1 MNGQDKVLDHTREQL
16 SALFDGELALDEAR
30 FLERRLQHDAALA
43 GCVSRWQAIGD
54 AMRGQGMALAPA
66 GFSERVAVAVAA
78 EAAPVPVARRDG
90 LRRGWMPGAALAAS
104 VALVAFFATRQS
116 PVATPGGEAPAVQVA
131 QVSAADAP
139 QAPEPVPQPAPQAPD
154 RQVAQLAAAVAVAE
168 VPRRAAARR
177 TSSSRNGQAQRAATT
192 RAVRQSTIAAQP
204 RFAVAAAGPMPATAL
219 PAAVAPENPFAPAEA
234 ASRQAVVSRPWPRA
248 LLPNAGTLTVGY
260 GNLQPNPLL
269 VERDAFHPFR
279 PRIVAGAVAP
289 REETR
294 AVQDAQDA
302 EGAPAP

>member
-30 FLERRLQHDAALA
+30 FLERRLQHDASLA

-78 EAAPVPVARRDG
+78 EAAPPPAARHAAG

-116 PVATPGGEAPAVQVA
+116 PVATPAGDAPAVQVA
-131 QVSAADAP
+131 QASASDATATP
-139 QAPEPVPQPAPQAPD
+139 GVPRVPAPQAPD

-177 TSSSRNGQAQRAATT
+177 APSSRNGQAQRAAAT
-192 RAVRQSTIAAQP
+192 RTSRQSAIDAQP
-204 RFAVAAAGPMPATAL
+204 QFAVASAAPL
-219 PAAVAPENPFAPAEA
+219 PASVAPENPFAPAEA
-234 ASRQAVVSRPWPRA
+234 ASHQAVVSRPWPRA
-248 LLPNAGTLTVGY
+248 LLSNAGTLTVGY
-260 GNLQPNPLL
+260 GNLQPNPLQ

-279 PRIVAGAVAP
+279 PRIVAGAAAP
-289 REETR
+289 RDDAR
-294 AVQDAQDA
+294 DVQDAQDA
-302 EGAPAP
+302 GGAPAP

>member
-30 FLERRLQHDAALA
+30 FLERRLQHDASLA

-54 AMRGQGMALAPA
+54 AMRGEGMALAPA
-66 GFSERVAVAVAA
+66 GFSGRVAVAVAA
-78 EAAPVPVARRDG
+78 EAAPVAPARHASG

-116 PVATPGGEAPAVQVA
+116 PVATPASEAPAVQVA
-131 QVSAADAP
+131 QASATDATATPGVP
-139 QAPEPVPQPAPQAPD
+139 QMPAPQPAPQAPD

-177 TSSSRNGQAQRAATT
+177 TPSSRNGQAQRAAAT
-192 RAVRQSTIAAQP
+192 RASRRSTIDAQP
-204 RFAVAAAGPMPATAL
+204 QFAVASAL
-219 PAAVAPENPFAPAEA
+219 PAVVAPENPFAPAEA
-234 ASRQAVVSRPWPRA
+234 ASHQAVVPRPWPRA

-260 GNLQPNPLL
+260 GNLQPGPLQG
-269 VERDAFHPFR
+269 ERDAFHPFR
-279 PRIVAGAVAP
+279 PRIVAGAAAP
-289 REETR
+289 REEAR
-294 AVQDAQDA
+294 DVQDAQDA